1 MPDTTTS
8 DATAAATTAATTA
21 AATTAASTTDAVD
34 AFLARWQKAS
44 GSELANYQ
52 LFVTE
57 LTALLG
63 LPPPDPASA
72 DDAENA
78 YVFERR
84 VTFRHA
90 DGSSSSGRIDCYRRA
105 CYVLESKQSGLAIQ
119 STAWDAAMLKAHAQG
134 SNYARAL
141 PPEEGRPPFL
151 LVTDVGRHIGV
162 YADFTRSG
170 ANYIPFPDAL
180 SHRIY
185 LDDLRQPAIRERLRA
200 IWLDPLSLDP
210 ARRSA
215 RVTRAISAKLAELAK
230 SLEAGSAND
239 PEQVASFLMRC
250 LFTMFAE
257 DVGLLPERS
266 FSQLLKDMRADPA
279 HLPHLLRQLWAD
291 MNTGSAF
298 SGVLRAP
305 IPHFNGGLFAEPE
318 APALSTAQIDLL
330 CDAAGADWR
339 EVEPAIFGTL
349 LERALDPVERHKL
362 GAHYTPRAYVER
374 LVLPTVIEPLREDWA
389 NVQASAYRLDQDGKR
404 DRAIDEVR
412 AFHRRLCTV
421 RVLDPACGSGNF
433 LYVTLE
439 HLKRLEGEVLAAL
452 ADLGFTQQGLEL
464 EGGTVSPEQMLGL
477 ETNPRAARIAETVL
491 WIGYLQWHFRTYAK
505 TPPREPLLKDAH
517 NIQCRDA
524 VLAWDDIE
532 LITDAAGRPITR
544 WDGRT
549 MKPHPIT
556 GEPVPDE
563 TARVPVERYVNP
575 RPAAWP
581 EADFVVGNP
590 PFIGA
595 STHEAGRSATATS
608 RRCAPR
614 IQRCRSPPTT

>member
-1 MPDTTTS
+1 MLDARATDT
-8 DATAAATTAATTA
+8 
-21 AATTAASTTDAVD
+21 AVD
-34 AFLARWQKAS
+34 AFIARWEKAG

-52 LFVTE
+52 LFITE

-72 DDAENA
+72 DNAENA

-84 VTFRHA
+84 VDFHHA
-90 DGSSSSGRIDCYRRA
+90 DGSTSTGRIDCYR
-105 CYVLESKQSGLAIQ
+105 CGCFTLEAKQSGLAMQ
-119 STAWDAAMLKAHAQG
+119 STAWDAAMLKAHAQA

-141 PPEEGRPPFL
+141 PADEGRPPFV

-170 ANYIPFPDAL
+170 ATYIPFPDAL

-185 LDDLRQPAIRERLRA
+185 LDDLRRPEIRERLCA
-200 IWLDPLSLDP
+200 IWRDPLALDP

-215 RVTRAISAKLAELAK
+215 RVTREISAKLARLAK
-230 SLEAGSAND
+230 SLEAAGHPPD
-239 PEQVASFLMRC
+239 LVAGFLMRC

-257 DVGLLPERS
+257 DVGLLPPETDPHS
-266 FSQLLKDMRADPA
+266 FSRVLRDMRADPE

-291 MNTGSAF
+291 MNTGAAF

-305 IPHFNGGLFAEPE
+305 VPHFNGGLFAEPE
-318 APALSTAQIDLL
+318 ALALSKEQIDLL
-330 CDAAGADWR
+330 IDAAGADWR

-374 LVLPTVIEPLREDWA
+374 LVLPTIVEPLRAEWA

-404 DRAIDEVR
+404 DKAIEAVR

-439 HLKRLEGEVLAAL
+439 HLKRLEGEVLEAQAGP
-452 ADLGFTQQGLEL
+452 GFTQQGLEL

-491 WIGYLQWHFRTYAK
+491 WIGYL
-505 TPPREPLLKDAH
+505 
-517 NIQCRDA
+517 
-524 VLAWDDIE
+524 
-532 LITDAAGRPITR
+532 
-544 WDGRT
+544 
-549 MKPHPIT
+549 
-556 GEPVPDE
+556 
-563 TARVPVERYVNP
+563 
-575 RPAAWP
+575 
-581 EADFVVGNP
+581 
-590 PFIGA
+590 
-595 STHEAGRSATATS
+595 
-608 RRCAPR
+608 
-614 IQRCRSPPTT
+614 

>member
-1 MPDTTTS
+1 MPDNTTS
-8 DATAAATTAATTA
+8 DATTA
-21 AATTAASTTDAVD
+21 DAVD

-72 DDAENA
+72 DDTENA

-239 PEQVASFLMRC
+239 PEQVAGFLMRC

-305 IPHFNGGLFAEPE
+305 IPHFNGGLFAEPA
-318 APALSTAQIDLL
+318 APTLSTAQIDSAR
-330 CDAAGADWR
+330 CWSARSTPWSATSSAPTTR
-339 EVEPAIFGTL
+339 
-349 LERALDPVERHKL
+349 RA
-362 GAHYTPRAYVER
+362 
-374 LVLPTVIEPLREDWA
+374 PTW
-389 NVQASAYRLDQDGKR
+389 S
-404 DRAIDEVR
+404 
-412 AFHRRLCTV
+412 
-421 RVLDPACGSGNF
+421 GSCCPPSS
-433 LYVTLE
+433 
-439 HLKRLEGEVLAAL
+439 
-452 ADLGFTQQGLEL
+452 
-464 EGGTVSPEQMLGL
+464 SPC
-477 ETNPRAARIAETVL
+477 AR
-491 WIGYLQWHFRTYAK
+491 
-505 TPPREPLLKDAH
+505 
-517 NIQCRDA
+517 
-524 VLAWDDIE
+524 
-532 LITDAAGRPITR
+532 
-544 WDGRT
+544 
-549 MKPHPIT
+549 T
-556 GEPVPDE
+556 GP
-563 TARVPVERYVNP
+563 TC
-575 RPAAWP
+575 RPAPTGWTRTA
-581 EADFVVGNP
+581 
-590 PFIGA
+590 
-595 STHEAGRSATATS
+595 SATAPST
-608 RRCAPR
+608 RCAAFTGACAP
-614 IQRCRSPPTT
+614 CACWTPPAAAATFST